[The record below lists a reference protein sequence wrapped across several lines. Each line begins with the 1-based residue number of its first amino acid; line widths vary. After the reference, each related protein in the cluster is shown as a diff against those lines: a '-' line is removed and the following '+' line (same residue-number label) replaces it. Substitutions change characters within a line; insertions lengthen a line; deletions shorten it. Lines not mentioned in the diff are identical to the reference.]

1 MLFFFLPV
9 LPSFPQRNFEPGS
22 PSNDD
27 RQLHR
32 PLGLVSYLYLGF
44 YHKRKRKGP
53 SVAGFEAPGPRGRV
67 YILTGQ
73 KTVQLESPENLFLLR
88 IEAREG
94 ALRAGPASRTKLFA
108 ALRGIVVRDFLDS
121 FELLHQTGLRNCD
134 SRLAHAAVQQGDQ
147 REGQNTGKGMDAEH
161 VVGPMTGRGEANA
174 VGIFHLSEGSLDV
187 MLAAIAKDDL
197 LVGEIGAIGEQ
208 NPLAQNTLLKFPVGF
223 LIRSKGNPESLAFA
237 RDLAPKKTL
246 DVLAGNNGVQILLNI
261 RYRVGLAPPAGFM
274 A

>member
-1 MLFFFLPV
+1 
-9 LPSFPQRNFEPGS
+9 
-22 PSNDD
+22 
-27 RQLHR
+27 
-32 PLGLVSYLYLGF
+32 
-44 YHKRKRKGP
+44 
-53 SVAGFEAPGPRGRV
+53 V

-73 KTVQLESPENLFLLR
+73 KTTQLNSAKNLFLLR
-88 IEAREG
+88 IQAREG
-94 ALRAGPASRTKLFA
+94 ALGAGPASLTKLFA
-108 ALRGIVVRDFLDS
+108 ALRGIVVRDFLDP
-121 FELLHQTGLRNCD
+121 FELLHQTGRCNGD

-161 VVGPMTGRGEANA
+161 VVGPMAGRGEANA
-174 VGIFHLSEGSLDV
+174 AGIFHLSEGSLDV

-223 LIRSKGNPESLAFA
+223 LICSKGHPESPAFA
-237 RDLAPKKTL
+237 RDLAPKKIL

-274 A
+274 AVDDSRHLDVAFVQSEFVVERQHGIWMFGLKV